1 MDDLKIPN
9 NWTFANVE
17 VAKHFDAH
25 VREQLPWY
33 DLVTFAA
40 VHVARH
46 YVQDGGRIY
55 DIGASTGNIG
65 RALAE
70 TIRDRALEYVAIEK
84 AEEMSACFQAPG
96 ELLIAD
102 ARKVEYKTFDVAICF
117 LVLMFLPFGERR
129 DFVLRLLEKCRPG
142 GAVIVVDKLEPCS
155 GFSSTVLSRLAMG
168 AKLLAGISS
177 ADILNKELSLS
188 GSQRPLS
195 LTEMPEGAIEFF
207 RFGDFVGFYYERR

>member
-1 MDDLKIPN
+1 MDDLRIPK

-33 DLVTFAA
+33 DLVTFAT
-40 VHVARH
+40 VHIARH
-46 YVQDGGRIY
+46 YVHDGGRIY

-84 AEEMSACFQAPG
+84 AEEMRVCFQAPG

-102 ARKVEYKTFDVAICF
+102 ATKVEYKTFDVAICF
-117 LVLMFLPFGERR
+117 LVLMFLPFGDRCK
-129 DFVLRLLEKCRPG
+129 FILHLLEKCRPG
-142 GAVIVVDKLEPCS
+142 GAVIVVDKVEPSS
-155 GFSSTVLSRLAMG
+155 GFASTVLSRLAIG

-177 ADILNKELSLS
+177 EAILKKELSLS

-195 LTEMPEGAIEFF
+195 LVEIPEGSIEFF